1 MKNKE
6 ILDSLVLL
14 QKSYHYLYNVRTE
27 KDKALLCGVQSNLVN
42 LTFKGFQE
50 LFKTGGILTKRDSE
64 VYPYEISTTYKDVK
78 FIALLTSEDTKE
90 FYNVQ

>member
-1 MKNKE
+1 ME
-6 ILDSLVLL
+6 FT
-14 QKSYHYLYNVRTE
+14 KSSQFNT
-27 KDKALLCGVQSNLVN
+27 
-42 LTFKGFQE
+42 KGF
-50 LFKTGGILTKRDSE
+50 LSKTGGILTKRDSE